1 MTQYAK
7 NTNVSSELSKI
18 EIEKILIKYGAEN
31 FAYATA
37 VEKALIGFTMF
48 GRQVKFIL
56 PLPKK
61 RITGIH
67 RQGEEERK
75 TANMKHG
82 SRHADS
88 GGAL

>member
-61 RITGIH
+61 RGLQVYTDRAKKNGKQPI
-67 RQGEEERK
+67 
-75 TANMKHG
+75 
-82 SRHADS
+82 
-88 GGAL
+88 